1 MQIDPSLPSLPLNLP
16 EIGTPASP
24 VTSTPKRRPAATSAV
39 KAVAGR
45 HPSMVV
51 VDAAHLSIDERF
63 GMDAS
68 ALANRY
74 AEAIAAANQ
83 RLLNGSAQVAF
94 PCVLQGEAGG
104 YTAFTE
110 IPLVIAAIAMAN
122 SSTSSNVTI
131 AVIVRDAVDGE
142 ALLASVFEKQ
152 RNKSLYEKAR
162 YIAGCEQKYRNR
174 RAWMRAEGISAEKW
188 EPRFSKVAKIGKL
201 DHWLLAKIDPH
212 TISNADVAGRI
223 VDAWTETDKR
233 QVIKDITLA
242 AASTTDRPINAGPL
256 FKEIDAALGTKRE
269 PLLTS
274 EWCEGACDLRNDKG
288 TLVATLKRSDD
299 GWSIYGEDLSILTR
313 SMLATAYA
321 AFQN

>member
-122 SSTSSNVTI
+122 GSTSSNVTI

-152 RNKSLYEKAR
+152 RHKSLYEKAR
-162 YIAGCEQKYRNR
+162 YIAGCEEKYRSR
-174 RAWMRAEGISAEKW
+174 RAWMRAEGISAKKW
-188 EPRFSKVAKIGKL
+188 EPRFSKVVKVGQL
-201 DHWLLAKIDPH
+201 DPWLLARIDPH

-223 VDAWTETDKR
+223 VDAWSQTAKC
-233 QVIKDITLA
+233 QFIKDMTLA
-242 AASTTDRPINAGPL
+242 ATSAANGPINAGPL
-256 FKEIDAALGTKRE
+256 FKQIDAALRTKRE

-274 EWCEGACDLRNDKG
+274 GWCDGTCDLRNDKG
-288 TLVATLKRSDD
+288 ALIAILKRSDD

-313 SMLATAYA
+313 SVLATAYA
-321 AFQN
+321 AFQD